1 MPYVL
6 KVCFNTNSINILV
19 TQRSYQE
26 TSMLTHLVN
35 IIFLLFLLSSVS
47 VQATTLTVDGLANKN
62 TPKATDVAFHLID
75 MKTGK
80 TLIAQREDQ
89 LQPPASLQKLV
100 TALAAKLYLKDDFRF
115 VTRLER
121 NKEDVIIRFSGD
133 PNFSSDD
140 LDGLFKTLRA
150 NQSVIKGNLYINGAA
165 FDDYERAIGLPW
177 DNLGVCYSAPSSSI
191 SIDKNCA
198 MGNLY
203 VKPGASK
210 AQVLLSAKKPINI
223 DTSSLQ
229 IIKTN
234 VSDDDYCQ
242 MKLLADEQ
250 NHYQI
255 GGCIN
260 EASLPVKLK
269 FALQNTTAYAKSSIE
284 EALNKAGIQLKGKII
299 RDDNKNGA
307 VITEHQSA
315 PLDALVRQ
323 MLKRSDNLIADNIL
337 KTIGHQFY
345 KQSGS
350 YENGIA
356 ALQHILKQ
364 QANIDLSHAM
374 LVDGSG
380 LSRNNRLSASQLI
393 QVVSYIFKHPE
404 LGLIS
409 DLPVS
414 GESGTLAFRS
424 SVNKPP
430 LKGQIQ
436 AKTGTLYG
444 TYNLAGKIRTKS
456 NRDLL
461 FVQIVTNFHPAD
473 EKQSR
478 WPVMK
483 FEKSLYESIYQRF

>member
-1 MPYVL
+1 ML
-6 KVCFNTNSINILV
+6 KRLV
-19 TQRSYQE
+19 T
-26 TSMLTHLVN
+26 LPALLV
-35 IIFLLFLLSSVS
+35 LFSSFSLS
-47 VQATTLTVDGLANKN
+47 AATLTVDGLANKN
-62 TPKATDVAFHLID
+62 TPKATDVAFQLID

-80 TLIAQREDQ
+80 TLVAQRADQ

-121 NKEDVIIRFSGD
+121 HKDDVIVRFSGD
-133 PNFSSDD
+133 PDFSSDD
-140 LDGLFKTLRA
+140 LDALFQSLRSS
-150 NQSVIKGNLYINGAA
+150 QSVIKGNIYINGSI

-191 SIDKNCA
+191 SMDKNCA
-198 MGNLY
+198 TGNLY
-203 VKPGASK
+203 IKPGASK
-210 AQVLLSAKKPINI
+210 PSVLLPAKKPIHI
-223 DTSSLQ
+223 DTSTLQ
-229 IIKTN
+229 IIKTKPTN
-234 VSDDDYCQ
+234 DDYCQ
-242 MKLLADEQ
+242 MKLLADNT

-255 GGCIN
+255 GGCIH
-260 EASLPVKLK
+260 ESSLPVKLK
-269 FALQNTTAYAKSSIE
+269 FALQNTTAYAKANIE
-284 EALNKAGIQLKGKII
+284 DALKKAGIQLKGKIV
-299 RDDNKNGA
+299 RDDNKTGT

-315 PLDALVRQ
+315 SLDTLVRE
-323 MLKRSDNLIADNIL
+323 MLKHSDNLIADNLL
-337 KTIGHQFY
+337 KTMGHVFY
-345 KQSGS
+345 KQAGS

-380 LSRNNRLSASQLI
+380 LSRNNRLSVEQLI

-404 LGLIS
+404 LGLIN

-444 TYNLAGKIRTKS
+444 TYNLAGKIRTK
-456 NRDLL
+456 NNHDLL